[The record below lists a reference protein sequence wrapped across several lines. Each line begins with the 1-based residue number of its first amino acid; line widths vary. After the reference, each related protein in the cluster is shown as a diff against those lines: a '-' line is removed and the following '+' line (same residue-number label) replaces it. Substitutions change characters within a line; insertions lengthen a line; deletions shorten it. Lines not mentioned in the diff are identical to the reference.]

1 MKLPWK
7 ALLAA
12 GLLTACAAVGPDYEQ
27 PEIATPATFGA
38 GAAESVD
45 AEQIAQW
52 WRGFGDEQLSRL
64 VDEVLGQNL
73 DLASAVERI
82 EVARASYGISRADFF
97 PQVSGSATYRRGR
110 QFPFDPTADQYTV
123 GLSTS
128 WEIDLFGRVRRSVQ
142 SALANFEAQ
151 IEDYHGVRL
160 ALVVETVSTYLQ
172 ALSLAERLGIA
183 TQNVG
188 SQEKSL
194 EIAELRFDAGMAN
207 GLDPAQARV
216 NLHSTQANVP
226 ALRFELTRTLH
237 RLSVLTAREPRAL
250 LEEITT
256 DVPLPEVPAE
266 ILVGIPADLLRNRP
280 DLRGLER
287 QLEAQSARVGVATAS
302 LYPAIQISGS
312 WDWLALE
319 PENLFEE
326 EGGFGLTGPVVSL
339 PLFTAG
345 RLRAAIDAE
354 EATLRQLH
362 LQLHQQALVAQEE
375 VENAL
380 VAVVNDRRRLQLLDE
395 ASVAAQ
401 ESVDL
406 VRELYTSGQTDFQ
419 NVLDAQRSQ
428 FSLEDQRAQA
438 KLLVLLDLVDVY
450 RSIGGGW
457 AEVAEPEG
465 PSEAMGTAGEGSSG
479 E

>member
-1 MKLPWK
+1 MKLSWTT
-7 ALLAA
+7 LLAA
-12 GLLTACAAVGPDYEQ
+12 GFLTACAAVGPDYVQ
-27 PEIATPATFGA
+27 PAIETPSTFGD
-38 GAAESVD
+38 GPAESVD

-52 WRGFGDEQLSRL
+52 WRSFGDDQLSQL

-73 DLASAVERI
+73 DLASAVERV
-82 EVARASYGISRADFF
+82 EVARASYGIARADFY
-97 PQVSGSATYRRGR
+97 PQVASAATYSRGR
-110 QFPFDPTADQYTV
+110 QFPFDPTTDQYTV

-142 SALANFEAQ
+142 SALASFEAQ
-151 IEDYHGVRL
+151 IEDYHGVQL

-183 TQNVG
+183 AQNVE
-188 SQEKSL
+188 SQEQSL
-194 EIAELRFDAGMAN
+194 DIAELRFDAGMAN
-207 GLDPAQARV
+207 GLDPAQAKV
-216 NLHSTQANVP
+216 NLHSTQASVP

-250 LEEITT
+250 LEQIQT
-256 DVPLPEVPAE
+256 DVPLPAVPGE
-266 ILVGIPADLLRNRP
+266 MLVGIPADLLRNRP

-287 QLEAQSARVGVATAS
+287 QLEAQTARVGVATAS

-319 PENLFEE
+319 PEDLFEE
-326 EGGFGLTGPVVSL
+326 EGGFGSIGPVVSL

-345 RLRAAIDAE
+345 RLRNSIDAE

-380 VAVVNDRRRLQLLDE
+380 VAVVNDRRRKQLLQE
-395 ASVAAQ
+395 AAAAAQ

-428 FSLEDQRAQA
+428 FSLQDQLAQA

-457 AEVAEPEG
+457 ADVVPAGDEAAE
-465 PSEAMGTAGEGSSG
+465 
-479 E
+479 